1 MEGSLS
7 GPNKKQK
14 LTILDAFLGGKNDDF
29 KLVRLTY
36 ISRPVRSLDESEKGV
51 FLFCFVNKINDPRIC

>member
-14 LTILDAFLGGKNDDF
+14 LTVLDAFLGGKNDDF

-36 ISRPVRSLDESEKGV
+36 ISRPVRTLDEPEKGV
-51 FLFCFVNKINDPRIC
+51 LCLL